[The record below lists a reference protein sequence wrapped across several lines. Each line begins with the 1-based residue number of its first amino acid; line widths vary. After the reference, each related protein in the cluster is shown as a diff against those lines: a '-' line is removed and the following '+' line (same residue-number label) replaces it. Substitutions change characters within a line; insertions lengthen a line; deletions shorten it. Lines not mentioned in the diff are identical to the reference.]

1 MPEQT
6 NKSSSKSP
14 TGPSETNSSSN
25 VQKSVSSDSQGVYYN
40 GVVCFVL

>member
-14 TGPSETNSSSN
+14 TGTSESNSSSN